1 MAMVAIESHDLPCIG
16 RLSGADV
23 RSWLSEH
30 GAVHGWWLCFDADDA
45 LIKVRPQHWLAYCMS
60 SNATATSD
68 AMSSSELVGRGVS
81 ASTRRRLLGT
91 SMVTSRVYLRN
102 REFNFLWVGTAEPGW
117 TVRDQLDGQAQRAPP
132 SVIPWNRAATRQ
144 AGCATP
150 HAAGAS
156 SAAGSAVTPAA
167 AAGSSAAA
175 STSGEDASARLSCE
189 RARHSM
195 WLCSGRSFAACSV
208 MSGLGSA
215 PATQGA
221 PLRPKQRP
229 SCRLARLAARARERM
244 RMVLSRVR
252 AVRGPTHAC
261 LRVLYTSSA
270 DHTIDRM
277 YRYGSYV
284 HAGALWLC
292 L

>member
-1 MAMVAIESHDLPCIG
+1 MVAIESHDLPCIG

-45 LIKVRPQHWLAYCMS
+45 LIKVRPQHCLAYCMS

-156 SAAGSAVTPAA
+156 SAAGS
-167 AAGSSAAA
+167 
-175 STSGEDASARLSCE
+175 
-189 RARHSM
+189 
-195 WLCSGRSFAACSV
+195 
-208 MSGLGSA
+208 GLGSA